1 MKYKDS
7 QIKSIHRYVS
17 GAVDITLK
25 NGKVVKLNKEEGKK
39 EYKRL
44 NDIK

>member
-7 QIKSIHRYVS
+7 QIKSIYRYVT
-17 GAVDITLK
+17 GALDITLK
-25 NGKVVKLNKEEGKK
+25 NGKVVKLDKEEGDK

-44 NDIK
+44 NGIK